1 MAKLKIGICGWGN
14 VATGLYEQLVND
26 VQKYPEWEI
35 SCIGARRD
43 NPRCNPGLIKV
54 LRDIFAVVDEDI
66 DVLVELIGGVNT
78 AKDLIAQALNSG
90 KHVVTANKAVIFE
103 HGEEL
108 IELAQQNNVNLL
120 FESAVCAGT
129 PIIKLLSNELNAN
142 KIYKVAGMLNGTTN
156 FILSNMEEGASYES
170 VLHEAQELGYAEPDP
185 SLDVNGT
192 DAAHKIGILSAL
204 AFNSGLPVSDFHIE
218 GIENI
223 QPQDFTYAHDS
234 NLTVKHL
241 AVAKLSDQG
250 IELRSHPVMLSKDVS
265 LAGLKGV
272 RNGIQFDT
280 DLLGEFHVAGSGA
293 GRESTASGLI
303 SDLLALSK
311 SNKTSPIRYPD
322 FSKKPNILNFSD
334 LIFKYYLYLEVKGE
348 PDPEVSAL
356 ITKISADHK
365 VSFDKVIQKD
375 WLDNSANIVPLVVF
389 TEPIV
394 ESKMQI
400 ILQDLEDHPLIL
412 NSKIIR
418 IEEL

>member
-1 MAKLKIGICGWGN
+1 MAKLRIGICGWGN
-14 VATGLYEQLVND
+14 VATGLYEQLVNGD
-26 VQKYPEWEI
+26 AIYSDWEI

-43 NPRCNPGLIKV
+43 NPRCNPGSTKI
-54 LRDIFAVVDEDI
+54 LRDIFAVADEEI
-66 DVLVELIGGVNT
+66 DVLVELIGGVKI
-78 AKDLIAQALNSG
+78 AKDLITKALNSG

-108 IELAQQNNVNLL
+108 IELAKRNQVKLL

-129 PIIKLLSNELNAN
+129 PTIKLLSNELSAN
-142 KIYKVAGMLNGTTN
+142 KISKVAGMLNGTTN
-156 FILSNMEEGASYES
+156 FILSNMEEGASYEA
-170 VLHEAQELGYAEPDP
+170 VLHEAQEKGYAEPDP

-204 AFNSGLPVSDFHIE
+204 AFNSGLPTSDFYIE

-223 QPQDFTYAHDS
+223 QPQDFTYAHDF

-241 AVAKLSDQG
+241 AVAKLNDQG
-250 IELRSHPVMLSKDVS
+250 IELRSHPVMLSKDSS

-311 SNKTSPIRYPD
+311 SNESLPIRYPD

-334 LIFKYYLYLEVKGE
+334 LTFKYYLYLEVKDE
-348 PDPEVSAL
+348 PEVLAL
-356 ITKISADHK
+356 ISKIFTDHK
-365 VSFDKVIQKD
+365 INLDKVVQKD
-375 WLDNSANIVPLVVF
+375 QLDSGNVPLVIF
-389 TEPIV
+389 TDPIV
-394 ESKMQI
+394 ESEMQI
-400 ILQDLEDHPLIL
+400 MLQSLEDNPAIL